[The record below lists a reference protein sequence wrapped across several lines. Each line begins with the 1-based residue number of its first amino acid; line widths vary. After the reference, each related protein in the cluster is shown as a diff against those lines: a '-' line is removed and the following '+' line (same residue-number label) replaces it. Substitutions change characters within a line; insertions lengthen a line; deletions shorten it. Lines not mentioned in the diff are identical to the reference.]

1 MEMRLRAN
9 DAKGFDTILLKG
21 DCDLYNAPRMKA
33 TIIKRI
39 GTGMRKLR
47 LDFEGVP
54 YLDSTGVGA
63 IIQILQAMKTVTGE
77 VVFSGISGAPRKVL
91 EMSNVIS
98 LMKLEKPD
106 ANQ

>member
-9 DAKGFDTILLKG
+9 DAQGFDTILLKG
-21 DCDLYNAPRMKA
+21 DCDLYNAPKMKTA
-33 TIIKRI
+33 IINRI

-47 LDFEGVP
+47 LDFEGVA

-77 VVFSGISGAPRKVL
+77 VLFRGISGAPRKVL

-98 LMKLEKPD
+98 IMKIEKGD
-106 ANQ
+106 GAR

>member
-9 DAKGFDTILLKG
+9 DAQGFDTILLKG
-21 DCDLYNAPRMKA
+21 DCDLYNAPKMKTA
-33 TIIKRI
+33 IINRI

-47 LDFEGVP
+47 LDFEGVA

-77 VVFSGISGAPRKVL
+77 VLFRGISGAPRKVL

-98 LMKLEKPD
+98 IMKIEKVD
-106 ANQ
+106 GAR